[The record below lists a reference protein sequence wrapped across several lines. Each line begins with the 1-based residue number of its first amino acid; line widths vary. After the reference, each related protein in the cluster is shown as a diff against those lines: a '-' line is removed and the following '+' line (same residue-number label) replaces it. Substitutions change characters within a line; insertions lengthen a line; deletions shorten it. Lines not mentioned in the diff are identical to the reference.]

1 MGLFLYFYIDFFG
14 YRDDQ
19 LTILFGVIILIIL
32 QNFIESKINK
42 FRSLKLFYE
51 ASYLYLNFWLVYVCF
66 SQTKKNKIWLVYC
79 TFVTSLVGPL
89 VIRLSKRMKTRNFI
103 LRKLVFYS
111 SKNVLRYSLILFA
124 TFITLLPNV
133 RYITY

>member
-1 MGLFLYFYIDFFG
+1 MGLFIYFYIDFFG

-51 ASYLYLNFWLVYVCF
+51 ASYLYINFWLVYVCF
-66 SQTKKNKIWLVYC
+66 SQTKKNKIWLIYC